1 MQGNN
6 IFSDAP
12 VSTGAVRNNG
22 SIDIGNS
29 SKRSSYSFTL
39 SRVGME
45 RELDDFVKRKT
56 AKGSGLTISTYIRD
70 LIHKDYNN
78 QIFGGRVSHSGNT
91 GFSEDAYKIIV
102 DTKTNTDS
110 IIDMLSSNNLMPA
123 SSSNN
128 MFSSGVDANTTIL
141 LNEIYKCV
149 SGGNSSSA
157 NYDIGKVLQIISDKL
172 ALLDLIERRLSS
184 NTSGNSVDTLSK
196 LDSMIK
202 LIDTQNN
209 KIDRLEGLIESG
221 FESLAN
227 MLSNAKVINS
237 EVSLDDEQEAN
248 DEQARI
254 AALLSN
260 DIEDD
265 DE

>member
-12 VSTGAVRNNG
+12 VDTGAARNNS

-45 RELDDFVKRKT
+45 KELDDFVKYKT

-70 LIHKDYNN
+70 LINKDYNN
-78 QIFGGRVSHSGNT
+78 QFFGGRVSHGGST
-91 GFSEDAYKIIV
+91 GFSEDAYKIIA
-102 DTKTNTDS
+102 DTKANTDS
-110 IIDMLSSNNLMPA
+110 IINILSSNYMPT
-123 SSSNN
+123 SGSNN
-128 MFSSGVDANTTIL
+128 MFGSGVDTNTTIL

-149 SGGNSSSA
+149 SSGNSSSG

-172 ALLDLIERRLSS
+172 ALLDLIERKLSS
-184 NTSGNSVDTLSK
+184 NTSSGNSIDTLSK
-196 LDSMIK
+196 LDSMLK
-202 LIDTQNN
+202 LIDTQNS
-209 KIDRLEGLIESG
+209 KIDRLEGLIENG

-237 EVSLDDEQEAN
+237 EVSSDDEQETD

-260 DIEDD
+260 DIDDD

>member
-45 RELDDFVKRKT
+45 RELDDFVKCKT

-91 GFSEDAYKIIV
+91 GFSEDAYKIIA

-110 IIDMLSSNNLMPA
+110 IIDMLSNNLMPA
-123 SSSNN
+123 SSANN

-149 SGGNSSSA
+149 SGGNSSS
-157 NYDIGKVLQIISDKL
+157 IGKVLQIISDKL

-209 KIDRLEGLIESG
+209 KIDRLEGLIENG
-221 FESLAN
+221 FEALAN

-237 EVSLDDEQEAN
+237 EVSSDYEQEVN

-254 AALLSN
+254 AALLNN